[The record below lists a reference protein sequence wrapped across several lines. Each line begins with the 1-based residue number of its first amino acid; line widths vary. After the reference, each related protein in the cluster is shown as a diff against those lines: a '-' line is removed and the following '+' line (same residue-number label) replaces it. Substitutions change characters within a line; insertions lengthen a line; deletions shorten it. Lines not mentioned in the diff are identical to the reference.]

1 MAIHC
6 KKTIKLTKSTE
17 VAIHYKKTIKLTKS
31 TEVADQFYCFLIVYC
46 NTLQENNK
54 TDKINQTWQYTLH
67 IKKTIKALTLK
78 PRSIET
84 VWFELAIKNCVQP
97 KKNDYCHFILWQL
110 IVIITLICILSLDD
124 QNKLH
129 TLFSRRWPWGP
140 GLEESSIWQIMPPG
154 LSPSDDFDWMV

>member
-1 MAIHC
+1 MAIDY
-6 KKTIKLTKSTE
+6 KRTIKLTKSTDM
-17 VAIHYKKTIKLTKS
+17 AIHYKKTIKLTKS
-31 TEVADQFYCFLIVYC
+31 TRHG
-46 NTLQENNK
+46 
-54 TDKINQTWQYTLH
+54 WQYTLH

-84 VWFELAIKNCVQP
+84 VWFEFAIKNCVQP
-97 KKNDYCHFILWQL
+97 KNNDYCHFILWHLTNL

-129 TLFSRRWPWGP
+129 TLFSRRWPWGL

-154 LSPSDDFDWMV
+154 LSPSDDLDDLAIATMYDERYEGW